1 MFFPSGRDTI
11 VKNDWRGTMNTSS
24 KYLQFEDPTI
34 LKFEFNV
41 NEDFDFENSSEDD
54 SDISTL
60 VEMPG
65 QDDID
70 FTDEVPVYL
79 TVFVNYDNDNAP
91 YKINMRILSLFK
103 VSDLVTDEDA
113 MQLLQTDG
121 ASILL
126 SYLRPMVS
134 MMTSASGFPAM
145 TLPALD
151 FSDSDDDD

>member
-1 MFFPSGRDTI
+1 
-11 VKNDWRGTMNTSS
+11 MNTSS

-121 ASILL
+121 ASICC
-126 SYLRPMVS
+126 P
-134 MMTSASGFPAM
+134 TSDQWFQ
-145 TLPALD
+145 
-151 FSDSDDDD
+151 